1 MPRLPLVVL
10 SVSLG
15 AVCAIVLAACGS
27 DDEDGTIPP
36 ASAQALIQSL
46 QDAQGEQSQGD
57 CQGVADAAGNLL
69 TQIDELPDS
78 VDPEVRQA
86 LAEGSNNL
94 RALGEDE
101 TNCGGTGPTGEEGP
115 ETTDTTTSTSTP
127 PPTTTETTTD
137 TTTEE
142 ETKPPKPKPPK
153 PKPEPQ
159 PEQPGNEGGGLG
171 QGDSGGTPPGLG
183 NEGEG
188 GGD

>member
-1 MPRLPLVVL
+1 MPRLPLVLL
-10 SVSLG
+10 SLSLG

-69 TQIDELPDS
+69 TQIDQLPNS

-86 LAEGSNNL
+86 LVEGSDNL

-101 TNCGGTGPTGEEGP
+101 TNCGGTGPTGQEGP
-115 ETTDTTTSTSTP
+115 ETTDTTTTTP

-142 ETKPPKPKPPK
+142 ETKPEPKP

-159 PEQPGNEGGGLG
+159 PKPQPQQPGNEGGGGLG
-171 QGDSGGTPPGLG
+171 QGESGGTPPSGGTGTGG
-183 NEGEG
+183 NG
-188 GGD
+188 

>member
-1 MPRLPLVVL
+1 MPRLPLVLL
-10 SVSLG
+10 SLSLG

-69 TQIDELPDS
+69 TQIDQLPDS

-86 LAEGSNNL
+86 LVEGANNL
-94 RALGEDE
+94 RELGADE

-115 ETTDTTTSTSTP
+115 QTTDTTTSTP
-127 PPTTTETTTD
+127 APTTTETTTD

-153 PKPEPQ
+153 PKPEPE

-171 QGDSGGTPPGLG
+171 QGDSGGTPPGLD
-183 NEGEG
+183 NSGEG
-188 GGD
+188 GGG